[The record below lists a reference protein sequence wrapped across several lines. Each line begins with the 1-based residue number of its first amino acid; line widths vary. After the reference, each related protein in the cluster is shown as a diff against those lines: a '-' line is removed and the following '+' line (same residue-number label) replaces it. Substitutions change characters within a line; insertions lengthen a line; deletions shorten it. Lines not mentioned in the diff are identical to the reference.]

1 MNIVGLLLAAQ
12 VAVGAAAQNLG
23 VLADGSLLLLPAAND
38 TRLYV
43 AGAVSTATGA
53 VYVAGD
59 VSGSGFSVFPSPDVH
74 APSEKPLAFSSG
86 FVLLVPYSLSAT
98 NHNSPPSLLS
108 SNDSFEI
115 EFLTAT
121 LADNTEAGFVHI
133 SDIAA
138 VPGSEDAIIAG
149 TFSGDRLVLPEKSSG
164 ERDSATD
171 DAIVVEGNGLSG
183 VTAFVARVLGNKR
196 GFRWGYGVDVF
207 SGATNDTAHSAD
219 YADKSPVELRE
230 RGILASELTIRLP
243 IKVNFDSD
251 GLLLVAGSFSGSLN
265 LGNGA
270 ALQRFVTR
278 LLELV
283 TEKIVVDSS
292 NDVFDGFLLKLST
305 DTGHL
310 QSYHSG
316 FLPFVTSNETSVV
329 ENLFTVT
336 SVQTNPCP
344 IHESSQYLI
353 VGQTYSVDMFGE
365 AGLSGKNV
373 SAHVVGISAEPNDGK
388 TAKYNFVSKVS
399 TRLGVLSG
407 ISSDSKSEIFA
418 VNQFGQVAEGFRLFG
433 INTSISGE
441 KGCAFVR
448 NTLITSDESLNRSE
462 TMSDTG
468 RMFTSVIAI
477 TEELSNAGNF
487 SIEIPLHSYELSA
500 SAVSMAI
507 SSNNAIYIIGSILDS
522 PLGPELFQGSPVNES
537 GVYNYVTGISPL
549 SLNPN
554 LVGYIPR
561 PALEYE
567 ISTDIGINKY
577 SSENILLSFG
587 SLSSKSSEQNSDVGI
602 GAWIGLLD
610 LSKATGYAE
619 GFENSNGQSDWS
631 LAQDET
637 STNLNSSVQDANI
650 AKGSLIL
657 LPATNDTRLVIA
669 NVATTPTSA
678 VYVAGDLSGTG
689 FQIYPLPDQYSPP
702 GQPRYAST
710 GFIVLATPTHVD
722 NSSFLGDTT
731 VLWIEF
737 LTATLAD
744 NTEAGFVHISDIA
757 AVPGSEDAIIAGTFS
772 GDRLVL
778 PEKSSGE
785 RDSATDDAI
794 VVEGNGLSGVT
805 AFVARVLGNKRG
817 FRWGYGVDVFQGR
830 PRKPEQAAADLR
842 ESGDESLILNFRLP
856 VKLNFDSDGGVL
868 VGGTYSGTME
878 VGKNTRLESESGQ
891 FDAFMI
897 KLYSETGHLDSF
909 YTGFLDYLTSDKV
922 HGSSRPRSLLTVT
935 SIQRDACHSQS
946 SRYVLVGQTYEI
958 DGFESSGL
966 AGKNSTAHIIEFS
979 APGEN
984 ESSKQS
990 FDSKSSASLGVLN
1003 EFSSDLKADAAD
1015 VNQYGQVVEGFR
1027 LLAVTGNA
1035 SGKKTCSFVQSI
1047 LSNLSNITDDKFDT
1061 HFATTLTKSHE
1072 LLIGTDASKA
1082 PSVSFRSSGK
1092 AAAEFDVSENGRM
1105 SFSGTIENS
1114 NGRTSPFVAITELN
1128 SFASYAPIRVQQL
1141 TELQQPYELAEDVG
1155 VKRFG
1160 KNDSVLLF
1168 GAFVSPNVTA
1178 TGAWVSLMRI
1188 SSSNFDAAHPT
1199 FAEAAASE
1207 DTSMKASEI
1216 TSDSAGADRTVAA
1229 TTSGLLTKNSGVIE
1243 SSIPEI
1249 AQSPVD
1255 SRVETSESKEEAI
1268 SPTPISLNEPNDYLE
1283 ETENLLDMS
1292 TLESEIVEEGNILEE
1307 EIGES
1312 SSTEAADSFF
1322 LGTEY
1327 YLAHTIKQPYNAMET
1342 TLWPHKH
1349 PKRTLFLASA
1359 VLVITARFSFV
1370 LPPVAVPT
1378 FSNFGDAGIQK
1389 EIHVFDHKTENLVVV
1404 ENLAYQHASEAEF
1417 NSQWVRANINFNKM
1431 SNTANP
1437 TSAAEPKFL
1446 HGIASGDSLANSVI
1460 LWTKVSPPPN
1470 TGSFYVRYDVS
1481 LSKDG
1486 VAPGEPGQ
1494 PPAAL
1499 GPSILSGAVLTG
1511 PEVDYVVKID
1521 LKGLAPKT
1529 TYYYQFAVPTN
1540 LTDYRADSL
1549 NPLVKSPAG
1558 RTKTLPTENDESI
1571 TEVQFAVVSC
1581 SNLPRGFFTA
1591 YSAIAAKDAV
1601 DIVLHLGDYLY
1612 EYRNGEYGD
1621 GSSIGR
1627 IPRPDR
1633 TLMTLDDYRER
1644 HAQYKEDSDLQTL
1657 HRVKPWIVIWD
1668 DHEFVDDISGVHT
1681 AALSNSTMERIPGA
1695 MRAYFEYLP
1704 IRVTPNYVRQRKNY
1718 SAQTFDETPNIIDG
1732 FDISGD
1738 FPSLGIY
1745 RSFHFGTLVDLMMLD
1760 TRIAGRDISDWGTV
1774 DSASRTIL
1782 GEHQE
1787 QWLIR
1792 QLQAS
1797 SERGASWRIVGNQV
1811 VFAQMDYWGLMF
1823 NTDAWD
1829 GYPANRQRVLDAVDS
1844 LKISDVVVV
1853 TGDVHAGFA
1862 FDVPKSLDSYNP
1874 NTGDGSLLVEF
1885 VTPAVSSPSPLES
1898 IHLGFLNPVA
1908 ELLFPQLE
1916 PHLKF
1921 MDLSRRGFLI
1931 LKVSVE
1937 RTLWCTLELSQ
1948 KLKEVPQKFHES
1960 LSFHENLAA

>member
-1 MNIVGLLLAAQ
+1 
-12 VAVGAAAQNLG
+12 
-23 VLADGSLLLLPAAND
+23 
-38 TRLYV
+38 
-43 AGAVSTATGA
+43 
-53 VYVAGD
+53 
-59 VSGSGFSVFPSPDVH
+59 
-74 APSEKPLAFSSG
+74 
-86 FVLLVPYSLSAT
+86 
-98 NHNSPPSLLS
+98 
-108 SNDSFEI
+108 
-115 EFLTAT
+115 
-121 LADNTEAGFVHI
+121 
-133 SDIAA
+133 
-138 VPGSEDAIIAG
+138 
-149 TFSGDRLVLPEKSSG
+149 
-164 ERDSATD
+164 
-171 DAIVVEGNGLSG
+171 
-183 VTAFVARVLGNKR
+183 
-196 GFRWGYGVDVF
+196 
-207 SGATNDTAHSAD
+207 
-219 YADKSPVELRE
+219 
-230 RGILASELTIRLP
+230 
-243 IKVNFDSD
+243 
-251 GLLLVAGSFSGSLN
+251 
-265 LGNGA
+265 
-270 ALQRFVTR
+270 
-278 LLELV
+278 
-283 TEKIVVDSS
+283 
-292 NDVFDGFLLKLST
+292 
-305 DTGHL
+305 
-310 QSYHSG
+310 
-316 FLPFVTSNETSVV
+316 
-329 ENLFTVT
+329 
-336 SVQTNPCP
+336 
-344 IHESSQYLI
+344 
-353 VGQTYSVDMFGE
+353 
-365 AGLSGKNV
+365 
-373 SAHVVGISAEPNDGK
+373 
-388 TAKYNFVSKVS
+388 
-399 TRLGVLSG
+399 
-407 ISSDSKSEIFA
+407 
-418 VNQFGQVAEGFRLFG
+418 
-433 INTSISGE
+433 
-441 KGCAFVR
+441 
-448 NTLITSDESLNRSE
+448 
-462 TMSDTG
+462 
-468 RMFTSVIAI
+468 
-477 TEELSNAGNF
+477 
-487 SIEIPLHSYELSA
+487 
-500 SAVSMAI
+500 MAI

-1327 YLAHTIKQPYNAMET
+1327 YLI
-1342 TLWPHKH
+1342 
-1349 PKRTLFLASA
+1349 A
-1359 VLVITARFSFV
+1359 V
-1370 LPPVAVPT
+1370 
-1378 FSNFGDAGIQK
+1378 
-1389 EIHVFDHKTENLVVV
+1389 
-1404 ENLAYQHASEAEF
+1404 
-1417 NSQWVRANINFNKM
+1417 
-1431 SNTANP
+1431 
-1437 TSAAEPKFL
+1437 AA
-1446 HGIASGDSLANSVI
+1446 I
-1460 LWTKVSPPPN
+1460 LLIM
-1470 TGSFYVRYDVS
+1470 GMLFYVSAKKRRDHLTFQSDVNS
-1481 LSKDG
+1481 GQQFFGRPFNMFSRSRGHYEPAPRVNEDDESTIGLPDRSSMPMPKSGKSIFAPVQRRQQDRHVTGAGVSSNDTGKDS
-1486 VAPGEPGQ
+1486 EP
-1494 PPAAL
+1494 
-1499 GPSILSGAVLTG
+1499 
-1511 PEVDYVVKID
+1511 
-1521 LKGLAPKT
+1521 LK
-1529 TYYYQFAVPTN
+1529 QS
-1540 LTDYRADSL
+1540 DSW
-1549 NPLVKSPAG
+1549 
-1558 RTKTLPTENDESI
+1558 EWNDE
-1571 TEVQFAVVSC
+1571 E
-1581 SNLPRGFFTA
+1581 
-1591 YSAIAAKDAV
+1591 
-1601 DIVLHLGDYLY
+1601 
-1612 EYRNGEYGD
+1612 
-1621 GSSIGR
+1621 
-1627 IPRPDR
+1627 
-1633 TLMTLDDYRER
+1633 
-1644 HAQYKEDSDLQTL
+1644 
-1657 HRVKPWIVIWD
+1657 
-1668 DHEFVDDISGVHT
+1668 SG
-1681 AALSNSTMERIPGA
+1681 
-1695 MRAYFEYLP
+1695 
-1704 IRVTPNYVRQRKNY
+1704 
-1718 SAQTFDETPNIIDG
+1718 
-1732 FDISGD
+1732 
-1738 FPSLGIY
+1738 
-1745 RSFHFGTLVDLMMLD
+1745 
-1760 TRIAGRDISDWGTV
+1760 W
-1774 DSASRTIL
+1774 
-1782 GEHQE
+1782 
-1787 QWLIR
+1787 
-1792 QLQAS
+1792 
-1797 SERGASWRIVGNQV
+1797 
-1811 VFAQMDYWGLMF
+1811 
-1823 NTDAWD
+1823 
-1829 GYPANRQRVLDAVDS
+1829 
-1844 LKISDVVVV
+1844 
-1853 TGDVHAGFA
+1853 
-1862 FDVPKSLDSYNP
+1862 
-1874 NTGDGSLLVEF
+1874 
-1885 VTPAVSSPSPLES
+1885 
-1898 IHLGFLNPVA
+1898 
-1908 ELLFPQLE
+1908 
-1916 PHLKF
+1916 
-1921 MDLSRRGFLI
+1921 
-1931 LKVSVE
+1931 
-1937 RTLWCTLELSQ
+1937 
-1948 KLKEVPQKFHES
+1948 
-1960 LSFHENLAA
+1960 